1 MNTESISRWENWKK
15 NCQKTEKKDFV
26 SIVKVYCNKKNMM
39 YKTLLILN
47 VLHAENSKIQMLKK
61 WKIIIQKFHF
71 IFRLSTTLKY
81 RPQRAE
87 VNKNEEKT
95 DTYMQHKTVW
105 FIRDTLS
112 HNIYEKNNY
121 DVIQSKNYDRFLTK
135 LISILVLILILIL
148 VLVLFLFLC
157 LFLLSVPVLKN

>member
-1 MNTESISRWENWKK
+1 
-15 NCQKTEKKDFV
+15 
-26 SIVKVYCNKKNMM
+26 MM

-95 DTYMQHKTVW
+95 DTYMQHKTV
-105 FIRDTLS
+105 
-112 HNIYEKNNY
+112 
-121 DVIQSKNYDRFLTK
+121 
-135 LISILVLILILIL
+135 
-148 VLVLFLFLC
+148 
-157 LFLLSVPVLKN
+157 